1 MLRELEEPTTQP
13 RRGVPRNVQPVVP
26 VWKLQAPTP
35 IGVRVLTLCQS
46 IDILASDLTEQALVK
61 NRGLD
66 QLGRRERQIMEIVY
80 RRGRATAADVLADLP
95 DPPTYTAVR
104 GMLRLLESK
113 GQLRHEHD
121 GPRYV
126 YFPTADPDRVS
137 KSAVRH
143 LVRTFFD
150 NSASSAVAAM
160 VGMYEDRWSDAD
172 LDQLERLIDKA
183 RAKSGDGKGSA
194 S

>member
-1 MLRELEEPTTQP
+1 M
-13 RRGVPRNVQPVVP
+13 
-26 VWKLQAPTP
+26 K
-35 IGVRVLTLCQS
+35 
-46 IDILASDLTEQALVK
+46 SDTVE
-61 NRGLD
+61 R
-66 QLGRRERQIMEIVY
+66 LGRRERQIMDILY
-80 RRGRATAADVLADLP
+80 RRGKANAQEVLSDLP

-113 GQLRHEHD
+113 GYLRHEQE

-126 YFPTADPDRVS
+126 YFPTANPDRVG
-137 KSAVRH
+137 KSAVKH

-160 VGMYEDRWSDAD
+160 VGMYESRWTDED
-172 LDQLERLIDKA
+172 LDQIAKLIEKA
-183 RAKSGDGKGSA
+183 RAKGGA